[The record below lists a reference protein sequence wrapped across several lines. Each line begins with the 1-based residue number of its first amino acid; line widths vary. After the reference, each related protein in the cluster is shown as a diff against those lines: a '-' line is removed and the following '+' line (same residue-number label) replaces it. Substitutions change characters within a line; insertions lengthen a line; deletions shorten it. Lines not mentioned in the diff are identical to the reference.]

1 MFTQLETIS
10 KNDPKGYMDLVK
22 SLRDGNFDREI
33 PDDTSGICPQT
44 WFAHFSELLSK
55 NVSSEE
61 NSDHRTFIEANLD
74 CFQSEMDLKFTK
86 SELLIGLKGLKNNKA
101 SSFDQ
106 ISNEMLK
113 VGGLVIH

>member
-1 MFTQLETIS
+1 
-10 KNDPKGYMDLVK
+10 
-22 SLRDGNFDREI
+22 
-33 PDDTSGICPQT
+33 
-44 WFAHFSELLSK
+44 
-55 NVSSEE
+55 
-61 NSDHRTFIEANLD
+61 
-74 CFQSEMDLKFTK
+74 MDLKFTK